1 MILAQT
7 LFPFLKVKGFNNVCS
22 HIILETLSYLACRI
36 SGIYL
41 TVLSIRA
48 FGWCVWR
55 TKLIIGWG
63 VVNSLCRFYCCS

>member
-48 FGWCVWR
+48 
-55 TKLIIGWG
+55 LAG
-63 VVNSLCRFYCCS
+63 VCGGQN